1 MFIYLL
7 ICVLINNIFS
17 GGQKRRLSIGVTLM
31 SRASL
36 IMLDEPTAGIDP
48 KTRRH
53 IWNLLSAVRERK
65 EVAILLTSHSMDE
78 CEALCSRIGFLN
90 KGSLISIGTSQHL
103 KSRYGNSFLLT
114 FTVEN
119 PNKHNRDH
127 LNQEVMKNFTGVCL
141 LFF

>member
-1 MFIYLL
+1 
-7 ICVLINNIFS
+7 
-17 GGQKRRLSIGVTLM
+17 M

-53 IWNLLSAVRERK
+53 IWNLLKAVRVRK
-65 EVAILLTSHSMDE
+65 EIAILLTSHSMDE

-119 PNKHNRDH
+119 PNKHNCDV
-127 LNQEVMKNFTGVCL
+127 LNAEVKMVFGEEVR
-141 LFF
+141 LFIDVNLYFAKF